1 MTLTHTQM
9 RLLDIVRRHDGLTR
23 SDLTGL
29 AGIAQQNVYLTV
41 QTLEERGYVHL
52 RKGSASGR
60 GKPSPRVELIAD
72 AHLTL
77 GMSVNSD
84 AIELCVVDLA
94 CANRW
99 QQKFQPV
106 TQDVTSIIATLH
118 EMAQDALSDLDLP
131 RGRVGAAGFSIS
143 GFKSDTSGRFVTP
156 PPLSHWSDRSIHA
169 DLLNAFG
176 MPVWLENNATAGA
189 IGEAMIG
196 AGLDHDSFA
205 YLSFNYGFG
214 GGLIY
219 AGEPIAGS
227 FGNAGELS
235 RMFSP
240 VQTAHRPALG
250 ELIKRLNAHG
260 IAIETVSDL
269 VAQYDP
275 NWPAVERWIA
285 EVKPQLDQALR
296 ALEAVFDPSAIV
308 FGGEAPFDLRA
319 RLISA
324 STPQAFDRFGRPM
337 PGPTLLNSAAQT
349 DPAAFGAGLM
359 AQRNTALSR

>member
-1 MTLTHTQM
+1 M
-9 RLLDIVRRHDGLTR
+9 
-23 SDLTGL
+23 
-29 AGIAQQNVYLTV
+29 
-41 QTLEERGYVHL
+41 
-52 RKGSASGR
+52 
-60 GKPSPRVELIAD
+60 
-72 AHLTL
+72 
-77 GMSVNSD
+77 NSD

-94 CANRW
+94 CENRW
-99 QQKFQPV
+99 QQKFQPN
-106 TQDVTSIIATLH
+106 TQEIASIVASLYEI
-118 EMAQDALSDLDLP
+118 AQDALSDLRLP
-131 RGRVGAAGFSIS
+131 IGRVGAAGFSIS
-143 GFKSDTSGRFVTP
+143 GFKSDRSGRFVTP

-169 DLLNAFG
+169 DLTDAFD

-189 IGEAMIG
+189 IGEAMVG
-196 AGLDHDSFA
+196 AGLHHESFA

-219 AGEPIAGS
+219 AGEPLAGS

-235 RMFSP
+235 RMFTP
-240 VQTAHRPALG
+240 DQTAHRPALG
-250 ELIKRLNAHG
+250 ELIKRLNAQG

-269 VAQYDP
+269 VARYDP
-275 NWPAVERWIA
+275 DWPVLDPWIE

-319 RLISA
+319 RLITA
-324 STPQAFDRFGRPM
+324 SNPQALDRFGRPM
-337 PGPTLLNSAAQT
+337 PGPILLNSEAQT